1 MGKYDKGQLDKL
13 VNRIKERFNR
23 YQTYYQILGLKNQNI
38 TDDQVKEAYDE
49 KCKELDLMLKGCP
62 EEEAKEIRTIIQDA
76 LDDAYTALK
85 SENSRSNY
93 QEILDNIKGDG
104 R

>member
-1 MGKYDKGQLDKL
+1 MEKYDKGQLDKL

-38 TDDQVKEAYDE
+38 TDNQVKEAYDR
-49 KCKELDLMLKGCP
+49 KCKELNLMLEGCP
-62 EEEAKEIRTIIQDA
+62 EEEAEEIRSIIQVA

-85 SENSRSNY
+85 TEDSRSNY
-93 QEILDNIKGDG
+93 QEILDNIKGDV